1 PVAVRAGDVAERR
14 VCAYGEAARSIVPG
28 QAGGAGN
35 VLTVYSITRDAGGNF
50 VANVAAD
57 AWSLVSKTGG
67 VVDGDLVAAGD
78 NKSAVFTGL
87 RGGRAQIRATSGALA
102 VTNTHT
108 ITVVAGTS
116 TGLR

>member
-35 VLTVYSITRDAGGNF
+35 VLTVYSITRDFGGNF

-78 NKSAVFTGL
+78 NKSAVFTGRKGGVEGKRVTAGA
-87 RGGRAQIRATSGALA
+87 RGVREYGNSTVDWGARTEA
-102 VTNTHT
+102 
-108 ITVVAGTS
+108 
-116 TGLR
+116 R